1 MWAWCHVDVK
11 VKYRAVG
18 VTKVTEP
25 REAPTVSQIEAPEP
39 EMLWDLSLSLKHM
52 LAIFTDDW
60 GKEGE
65 NGSQRRRSFRGV
77 KGYGGGVNGGEGGSR

>member
-1 MWAWCHVDVK
+1 MWARCHVDVK

-18 VTKVTEP
+18 VTKVTKP
-25 REAPTVSQIEAPEP
+25 REAPTVSQIEALEP

-52 LAIFTDDW
+52 LAIFTEGW

-65 NGSQRRRSFRGV
+65 GRGKMEVKGRGV
-77 KGYGGGVNGGEGGSR
+77 EDGGVLGG